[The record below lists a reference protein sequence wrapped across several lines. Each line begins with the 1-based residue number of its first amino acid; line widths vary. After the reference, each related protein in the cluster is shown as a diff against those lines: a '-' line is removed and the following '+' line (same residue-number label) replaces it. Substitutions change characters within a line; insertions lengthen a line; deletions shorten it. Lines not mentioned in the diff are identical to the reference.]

1 MQQQRVSTNDNNAPK
16 IIFDARNN
24 LKIEGSENN
33 EIEVTGSDRGDF
45 RIEPREDGFYIFAR
59 EDATVRV
66 PQNSAIKIER
76 ANANLTV
83 RGVSG
88 DFDIDRV
95 NGNLTLS
102 EVGSIDV
109 RRVDGNFVAVKAQH
123 IRCTGVGGNG
133 NLRDIIGN
141 VQISVGGNL
150 SAQHVEGELTGTA
163 GGNVDLTD
171 IHSNVSANA
180 GGNSSLRTVESTPQV
195 GSIRLNSGN
204 QTTVRLGE
212 GANATINARDSRGR
226 RRMVLGDGSTDVQLS
241 AGGNVNVE
249 VKGVETQWTKGEG
262 EGKGDRDNR
271 QSIPLGASKHVHIE
285 AGESIKLTGY
295 DGAEVILERAGFGIE
310 FHEDDGNIHIEAA
323 GPIKVSVPNGS
334 IVRAEAGMEATI
346 RDFTGELAVEA
357 GISVKVRNFV
367 GRLTAEAGSDANVVF
382 TPTGES
388 RIEAGASVRCRLT
401 EPGNA
406 TVHIEDMRGDRQR
419 VFGDGS
425 APIHLSAGASVS
437 VGTSE
442 GDDGDGDGFNF
453 QFNFDTGDLDIRMRE
468 FGDRVSG
475 MAREFS
481 QRFEESGVPTW
492 LADEMS
498 GMQERIDEAM
508 RRAQDKINRKVDSA
522 VRRAEKRGNRRGPDF
537 SGHPAWQ
544 GATHA
549 GHPEAPDAPVPPT
562 PPTPPTAPQ
571 PPRAPSSP
579 GPSSEERMMIL
590 RMLEQK
596 KITADEAAKLL
607 SALGD
612 PT

>member
-1 MQQQRVSTNDNNAPK
+1 MQQQRVSTNENNAPK
-16 IIFDARNN
+16 IIFDARNH
-24 LKIEGSENN
+24 LKIEGSDNN
-33 EIEVTGSDRGDF
+33 EIEVAGGDRGDF
-45 RIEPREDGFYIFAR
+45 RIEPREGGFYIFAN
-59 EDATVRV
+59 EDAAIRI
-66 PQNSAIKIER
+66 PRNSAVKIER
-76 ANANLTV
+76 ANANVTV

-102 EVGSIDV
+102 EVGSIDA

-123 IRCTGVGGNG
+123 IRCMGVGGNG

-150 SAQHVEGELTGTA
+150 SAQHVEGELTGNA

-180 GGNSSLRTVESTPQV
+180 GGNSSLRTVDSTPQV

-204 QTTVRLGE
+204 QTTVRLGQ

-249 VKGVETQWTKGEG
+249 VKGVETQWTRNEG
-262 EGKGDRDNR
+262 EGNRDDRR
-271 QSIPLGASKHVHIE
+271 SVPLGEGKHIHIE

-295 DGAEVILERAGFGIE
+295 DGSEVIVDRAGFGTEI
-310 FHEDDGNIHIEAA
+310 HEDDGNVHIEAA
-323 GPIKVSVPNGS
+323 GPVKVSVPNGS

-346 RDFTGELAVEA
+346 RDFTGELSVEA
-357 GISVKVRNFV
+357 GISVKVRNYV

-419 VFGDGS
+419 IFGDGS
-425 APIHLSAGASVS
+425 APIYLSAGASVA

-442 GDDGDGDGFNF
+442 GDEGDGEGFNF
-453 QFNFDTGDLDIRMRE
+453 QFNFDTGDLDMRMRE
-468 FGDRVSG
+468 FGDRISG

-537 SGHPAWQ
+537 SGNPAWQ

-549 GHPEAPDAPVPPT
+549 GHPEPPMPPDAPEPPA
-562 PPTPPTAPQ
+562 APV
-571 PPRAPSSP
+571 PPRAPSA

-607 SALGD
+607 GALGD
-612 PT
+612 IA